1 MGKKK
6 NHQILSPH
14 FTAEEIEALRRKLT
28 SPRSQT
34 WKEAELGVQLGLLT
48 SEPSLHHWALM
59 PRTTA
64 VCVSLFCH
72 MSQFAVILCLH
83 VKVLAYLPVNSL
95 WSGAHL
101 FLCPPCCYTGNIMIL
116 WRYTERAMNLPRPH
130 STVLPKAETKGWESR
145 GKEGGPAS
153 PCHCC
158 SPTATPLPAK
168 LPESDSHRATWSL
181 HKGGS
186 PFSPVPGPP
195 QPCICW
201 GLVKGL
207 PTWLKNIFNINLNQ
221 NYTTMM
227 DLHSK
232 VFCHEF
238 YGADLI
244 FYVALLL
251 YFQFFS
257 ILIILKW
264 FWLPSVVFHINIY
277 PPSALYLDHILAN
290 YCICHCEFK
299 GGFYSDQIQFSQSHF
314 SSWVLS
320 RFASPCSWCLP
331 ILGFSHC

>member
-6 NHQILSPH
+6 SSNPVTPFYSWGNWGSKKEVNFPKVPNLERSRAGSAAGPADIRALPPPLGAHATYHRSMRVSVLSH
-14 FTAEEIEALRRKLT
+14 VTVCGDTLFTC
-28 SPRSQT
+28 Q
-34 WKEAELGVQLGLLT
+34 GLGLPAC
-48 SEPSLHHWALM
+48 E
-59 PRTTA
+59 
-64 VCVSLFCH
+64 LF
-72 MSQFAVILCLH
+72 MVRSSFI
-83 VKVLAYLPVNSL
+83 
-95 WSGAHL
+95 
-101 FLCPPCCYTGNIMIL
+101 LCPPCCYTGNIMIL

-130 STVLPKAETKGWESR
+130 STVLPKAETKGWERR
-145 GKEGGPAS
+145 GKEDDPAS

-168 LPESDSHRATWSL
+168 LPESGSHRATWSL

-227 DLHSK
+227 DFHSK

-251 YFQFFS
+251 YFQVFS

-264 FWLPSVVFHINIY
+264 FWLPSVVFHVNIY

-314 SSWVLS
+314 LSWVLS